1 MHKKCFTFASGQD
14 GGHFN
19 SFSTLGKFN
28 LYNNCAFQKFII
40 YLDVF
45 FFFFIPV
52 HRGVKSATFP
62 SEVKKV

>member
-19 SFSTLGKFN
+19 SFSTLGEFN

-45 FFFFIPV
+45 FIFLYPC
-52 HRGVKSATFP
+52 A
-62 SEVKKV
+62 